1 VTQEVAVGVAAE
13 TNEVTNLLG
22 SWINGTS
29 TRPVPRAI
37 FLSGFPYDGVTVAT
51 NGNSNIPNWQF
62 LIRLNILPSY
72 CLCQL
77 EWAGV

>member
-1 VTQEVAVGVAAE
+1 MTQEVAVGVAAE

-51 NGNSNIPNWQF
+51 NGNSNIHPPPPK
-62 LIRLNILPSY
+62 LAVPDSLKYPT
-72 CLCQL
+72 
-77 EWAGV
+77 